1 MIWKLKTVLA
11 ILTVILLLQSTL
23 YAEVAIS
30 KTEYL
35 YRLGSEGYVYV
46 SVFVDGVEE
55 EGVIYVKVED
65 SIIEESIVAVN
76 EFNELLPTELVDS
89 DVVIIYNVG
98 NSGKVIVSY
107 VARAAS
113 IREAYIDVVISPGG
127 PSKVLLPKSS
137 ALLYINGSADVSFT
151 DTTITLT
158 YSKGGTYLISYIPLT
173 FIGNMTSPV
182 VNTTVVASYPSWYA
196 IPLLLGA
203 SLVGVIYYLLRRR
216 RLGAEEVEL
225 LRYDVET
232 LKSEIDERDIE
243 ILRVVS
249 LKELTISGL
258 ARELGL
264 SKSVAWRRIRK
275 LSHLKLI
282 ATTDVNGKTYIKVTP
297 LGREVLERISKKQD
311 KP

>member
-1 MIWKLKTVLA
+1 MKLKTVLA
-11 ILTVILLLQSTL
+11 ILIITLLMQSAL
-23 YAEVAIS
+23 YAEVTTS
-30 KTEYL
+30 RTEYL
-35 YRLGSEGYVYV
+35 YRLSSEGYVYV
-46 SVFVDGVEE
+46 SVFVGGVEE
-55 EGVIYVKVED
+55 EGIIYVKVED

-76 EFNELLPTELVDS
+76 EFNELLPTELVD
-89 DVVIIYNVG
+89 DDIVLIYNVG

-113 IREAYIDVVISPGG
+113 IREAYMDVIISPGG

-137 ALLYINGSADVSFT
+137 ALLYLNGSADVSFT

-158 YSKGGTYLISYIPLT
+158 YSRGGTYLISYIPLT
-173 FIGNMTSPV
+173 FIGNTTSPV
-182 VNTTVVASYPSWYA
+182 VNTTVVAPHPSWYP

-203 SLVGVIYYLLRRR
+203 SLIGVVYYLLRRR
-216 RLGAEEVEL
+216 RPSTEGGVEL

-243 ILRVVS
+243 ILRAVS
-249 LKELTISGL
+249 VKELTISGL

-275 LSHLKLI
+275 LCRLKLI
-282 ATTDVNGKTYIKVTP
+282 AATDVNGKTYVEVTP
-297 LGREVLERISKKQD
+297 LGRKVLEGISKK
-311 KP
+311 